1 MSVSDHPI
9 ALRLQQRVRGPTKLL
24 ATVMG
29 LPLVDG
35 IFPALVIAG
44 ALTTEAGA
52 LDPAGMLQTGLLI
65 FGGSATVAVILA
77 EMDGSRAEK
86 VSSVLLLGLVLIP
99 VAVVEA
105 AFAETLRSVLDFAT
119 FQRFAAVVILAIAAK
134 TASAEIG
141 TYLPSPGTVIAL
153 GLVASVRPAGAELV
167 VTIEPSTLLA
177 AAGAA
182 GAGIAF
188 ALGVALAAPQLR
200 GVVDLDRFRF
210 GSSVALG
217 MLAIEVLGLMPVQ
230 QPVALAVLVVSAVF
244 AYDPDASIDAAA
256 APTEPAI
263 DYTADAGSEDRPVD
277 LPAELTARSYPEERE
292 ETVFGADGGTKTEAE
307 DGPAENAETA
317 EPERPPYL

>member
-9 ALRLQQRVRGPTKLL
+9 ALRLQQRVGGPTKLL

-52 LDPAGMLQTGLLI
+52 LDPGGVIQTGLLI

-86 VSSVLLLGLVLIP
+86 VSSVLLLGAVLIP

-141 TYLPSPGTVIAL
+141 TYIPSPGTVIVF
-153 GLVASVRPAGAELV
+153 GLIASVRPAGAELV
-167 VTIEPSTLLA
+167 VTVEPSTLLA

-182 GAGIAF
+182 GTGVAF
-188 ALGVALAAPQLR
+188 ALAVALAAPQLR

-217 MLAIEVLGLMPVQ
+217 VLAIEVLGLMPVE
-230 QPVALAVLVVSAVF
+230 QPVALAVLGVSAVF
-244 AYDPDASIDAAA
+244 AYDPDAQVGADPAATA
-256 APTEPAI
+256 SEF
-263 DYTADAGSEDRPVD
+263 DYTVDAQSEDRPVD
-277 LPAELTARSYPEERE
+277 GPTELTARDYPEDRD
-292 ETVFGADGGTKTEAE
+292 ETVFGADGGTEVDVE
-307 DGPAENAETA
+307 DRPADAPSTD

>member
-153 GLVASVRPAGAELV
+153 GLVASVRPSGAELV

-244 AYDPDASIDAAA
+244 AYDPDASIDATAA
-256 APTEPAI
+256 SESAV
-263 DYTADAGSEDRPVD
+263 DYTADAASEDRPVD

-292 ETVFGADGGTKTEAE
+292 ETVFGADGGTRSVSE
-307 DGPAENAETA
+307 DGSAEESETA